1 MTPRDR
7 FAANNVLTRSG
18 QARRGARTMVRSN
31 TEEPVALVLDSCD
44 TCEQLREGGFN
55 ERWMLLIVHDGRGPH
70 D

>member
-1 MTPRDR
+1 
-7 FAANNVLTRSG
+7 
-18 QARRGARTMVRSN
+18 MVRSN